1 MVASALFVSERD
13 DWPTPWKF
21 FLQLD
26 RDFNFTLDVC
36 ATPLSAKVS
45 RYCVPP
51 SAPRV
56 WGVETFRRIFPD
68 ALVDGLTQSW
78 TGHRCFMNPPYGRKI
93 GAWVAKARREAERG
107 ALVVGLLPAR
117 TDTVWFHEHVYPHAH
132 IEFLRGRIKFEG
144 AASSAPFPS
153 MIAVWGQSEPG

>member
-78 TGHRCFMNPPYGRKI
+78 TGHRCFMNPPM
-93 GAWVAKARREAERG
+93 AERSAHGSPRLAGKRSG
-107 ALVVGLLPAR
+107 AHWSSVCFPLVQIRFGFMSMSIHMLILNFYAVASTLKGRRPR
-117 TDTVWFHEHVYPHAH
+117 RRFHP
-132 IEFLRGRIKFEG
+132 
-144 AASSAPFPS
+144 
-153 MIAVWGQSEPG
+153 